1 VYVTATNRAGRV
13 VTDLRAEDVSI
24 RLDGKPVGPIS
35 LSRQRTEISA
45 VLIIDTSFSMRA
57 WLNAMSSVALE
68 FFSHLQPPDRA
79 LVTEM
84 NGQVRLPRAFTSN
97 RDGLSAQLN
106 LQAINATH
114 FFDTVVASADALRN
128 ESARRVVLVLTDG
141 EDTGSTRAS
150 FNTALQRVQAD
161 NVIAYVVGFESV
173 DARTRIRIRP
183 SRDLKRLAE
192 ETGGGYFE
200 FTEKVDVKA
209 AIETVFNELHNQ
221 YVLTFTPP
229 QSDDK
234 RRKLELATSRPDV
247 SLRARTSYVARP

>member
-1 VYVTATNRAGRV
+1 
-13 VTDLRAEDVSI
+13 
-24 RLDGKPVGPIS
+24 
-35 LSRQRTEISA
+35 
-45 VLIIDTSFSMRA
+45 
-57 WLNAMSSVALE
+57 
-68 FFSHLQPPDRA
+68 
-79 LVTEM
+79 
-84 NGQVRLPRAFTSN
+84 LPRAFTSN